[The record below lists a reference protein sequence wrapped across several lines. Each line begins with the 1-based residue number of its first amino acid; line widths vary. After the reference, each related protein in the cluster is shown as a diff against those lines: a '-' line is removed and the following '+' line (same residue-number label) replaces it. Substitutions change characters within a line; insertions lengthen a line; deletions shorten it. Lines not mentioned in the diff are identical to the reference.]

1 MKQSPPR
8 NDFNSKAKNTSS
20 GWGDEAP
27 SNVKDEKE
35 RGLFLKFDA
44 NETLCSIQFILFLF
58 FAQSD
63 RVI

>member
-35 RGLFLKFDA
+35 RGGWNDNK
-44 NETLCSIQFILFLF
+44 NYS
-58 FAQSD
+58 
-63 RVI
+63 